1 MTMDQDTMRTPAD
14 QPPPGAPP
22 RPDDAPVYVAP
33 AQPVV
38 PTPVAPGPV
47 VPANQPPKRRA
58 SRLLDIALA
67 GAAIIAIGGVAF
79 AVGRATAPAPAQAA
93 RAFDGNGGFFR
104 NGGSF
109 DPGAVGGNGQGP
121 RFAFGG
127 AGTLAI
133 DGTVASISADSMTVK
148 TANGQD
154 VTVQLDGSTAYH
166 QASAASSSDVA
177 VGDDVTVRVQG
188 GRGPIT
194 ASPSEPPRFSASD
207 VTVTH

>member
-1 MTMDQDTMRTPAD
+1 MTMDQDTTQTSPGMAPA
-14 QPPPGAPP
+14 GASP

-38 PTPVAPGPV
+38 PAPV
-47 VPANQPPKRRA
+47 VPANQPATRRG

-79 AVGRATAPAPAQAA
+79 AVGRGTAPVPAQVT
-93 RAFDGNGGFFR
+93 RGFDGNGGFFR

-109 DPGAVGGNGQGP
+109 DPGAGGGNGQGP

-127 AGTLAI
+127 AGALAI
-133 DGTVASISADSMTVK
+133 DGTVSSISADSITVK
-148 TANGQD
+148 TADGQD
-154 VTVQLDGSTAYH
+154 VMIGLDKGTAYH
-166 QASAASSSDVA
+166 QASSAASSDVA

-188 GRGPIT
+188 GRGGIT
-194 ASPSEPPRFSASD
+194 PTPSGPPRFSASD